1 MTVDAPDELEFQI
14 SFGTSGPVEERRNGS
29 RRVQSFGCIPAR
41 SRLPPSLALQMTD
54 PYWITA
60 QSILQPAREPIGCDL
75 GLLGAPIC
83 LGSITPGRC
92 DLAPASIRAALQK
105 LSTYDGAHDVDL
117 QALRI
122 ADFGDLDLA
131 RFNPSEAFAP
141 TVQAVAAILPGCR
154 HALIILGGDNS
165 VTRPAFSGTL
175 RRYPNSGLI
184 TLDAHHDVRDT
195 QPGLSNGNPIRA
207 LVEDGVPGARIMQ
220 IGIQPFANSAPYTAY
235 ARDRGIESVGP
246 TSLTC
251 SSTDCSAGLSPTIC
265 WNRVLSLTRCVQRTI
280 DKASVRPSRINL
292 SVAALPAIWK
302 INSVLRSV
310 SYLLNTCRLRQ
321 CKGARYKRKS

>member
-1 MTVDAPDELEFQI
+1 
-14 SFGTSGPVEERRNGS
+14 
-29 RRVQSFGCIPAR
+29 
-41 SRLPPSLALQMTD
+41 MTD
-54 PYWITA
+54 PYWKTA
-60 QSILQPAREPIGCDL
+60 RSILLPAVEPTDCDL

-131 RFNPSEAFAP
+131 RFNPSEALAP

-235 ARDRGIESVGP
+235 ARDRGIDFRTTEDVRKYGMSTLVMEALEKLSDVCDCIYVDLDIDVLDRAFCPSAAGSRPGGILPRELLEAVGLLGLNPKVRCLDIVEHDPERDFREITALIAAECVVHFASGVARRPAES
-246 TSLTC
+246 
-251 SSTDCSAGLSPTIC
+251 SALS
-265 WNRVLSLTRCVQRTI
+265 
-280 DKASVRPSRINL
+280 
-292 SVAALPAIWK
+292 
-302 INSVLRSV
+302 
-310 SYLLNTCRLRQ
+310 
-321 CKGARYKRKS
+321 